1 MMTPNQ
7 IFLSDYSSLKTKLK
21 GYADEYYK
29 PAFPCDTW
37 VMANAFGDIH
47 FCYCLN

>member
-7 IFLSDYSSLKTKLK
+7 IFLSDYHPLKKKFK

-29 PAFPCDTW
+29 PAFPCDAW
-37 VMANAFGDIH
+37 VMGNIFSEIH